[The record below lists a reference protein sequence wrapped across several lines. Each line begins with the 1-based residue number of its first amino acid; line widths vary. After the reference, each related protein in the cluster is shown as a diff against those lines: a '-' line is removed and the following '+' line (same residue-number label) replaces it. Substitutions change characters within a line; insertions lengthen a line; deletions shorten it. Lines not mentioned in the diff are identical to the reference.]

1 MGIFDL
7 TSFSAAF
14 EWVIAHGY
22 WLMFIAM
29 LIEGPVVTAAASF
42 AVVFGYFNIFIILI
56 LSLLGDIVADVIYY
70 AIGYFSRVSVV
81 ERFGHHFGLT
91 YERMDRIEKLLN
103 NHPAK
108 TLIVLKLTP
117 VLPTPGLMI
126 VGTTKMPLK
135 KFITLCSLI
144 IIPKTIFFMLV
155 GYYFGAAYDM
165 IIKRFEQG
173 GYFLIFVV
181 ILAAIIYYSFG
192 KISTY
197 IAGRI
202 EKI

>member
-1 MGIFDL
+1 MDIFDL

-22 WLMFIAM
+22 ILMFFAM

-42 AVVFGYFNIFIILI
+42 AVAFGYFNLFIIFV

-70 AIGYFSRVSVV
+70 AIGYFSRISVV
-81 ERFGHHFGLT
+81 ERFGHYFGLT

-103 NHPAK
+103 NHPTK
-108 TLIVLKLTP
+108 TLIALKLTP
-117 VLPTPGLMI
+117 ILPTPGLMI

-135 KFITLCSLI
+135 KFVTLCSFI
-144 IIPKTIFFMLV
+144 IIPKTVFFMLV
-155 GYYFGAAYDM
+155 GYYFGATYD
-165 IIKRFEQG
+165 ILIKRFEKG
-173 GYFLIFVV
+173 GLIIILIVFLI
-181 ILAAIIYYSFG
+181 AIIYYSFN
-192 KISTY
+192 KLSTY
-197 IAGRI
+197 IARRI